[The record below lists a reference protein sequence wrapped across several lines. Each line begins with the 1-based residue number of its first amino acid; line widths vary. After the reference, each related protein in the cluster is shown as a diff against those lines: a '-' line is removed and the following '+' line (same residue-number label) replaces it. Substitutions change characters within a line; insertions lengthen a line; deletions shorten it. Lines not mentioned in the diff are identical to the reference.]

1 MPVIMFED
9 GRTVELPKLEVTV
22 AGKPFE
28 VELAKYP
35 DNSLVRVLVYGWT
48 QVLNDAH
55 ASEKNPEN
63 KFELAMKRNDK
74 LLSGDLTA
82 RMGGGRVTDP
92 IMLEALAMATNDV
105 KAEWRG
111 KRKLDADAVAAE
123 AKARVEKYSMYK
135 QIAAETIER
144 RKAMLA
150 ATADDAAELV
160 ADL

>member
-9 GRTVELPKLEVTV
+9 GRTVELPKLEISV
-22 AGKPFE
+22 AGKPFD
-28 VELAKYP
+28 VDLAKYP
-35 DNSLVRVLVYGWT
+35 DNSLVRVLAYGWT
-48 QVLNDAH
+48 QILNDAH
-55 ASEKNPEN
+55 ASEKVAEN

-82 RMGGGRVTDP
+82 RMGGGRTTDP
-92 IMLEALAMATNDV
+92 VMLEALAMATNDV

-111 KRKLDADAVAAE
+111 KRKLDAEAVADE
-123 AKARVEKYSMYK
+123 AKARVAKYPMYK
-135 QIAAETIER
+135 QLAAETIER

-150 ATADDAAELV
+150 ESANDADELI